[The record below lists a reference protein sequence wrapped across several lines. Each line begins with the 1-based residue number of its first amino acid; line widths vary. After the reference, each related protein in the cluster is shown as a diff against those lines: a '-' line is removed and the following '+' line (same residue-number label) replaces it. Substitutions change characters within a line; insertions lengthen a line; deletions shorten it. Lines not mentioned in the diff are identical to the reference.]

1 MKRLQTILFLTL
13 FCACKNTNSSET
25 PKDTTVEVDTLV
37 QETVVEAEQVVFYAT
52 VDKLRL
58 RKEANKSA
66 AVVEQI
72 KEGGK
77 LFYLNE
83 KTDKKE
89 KIKLRNRWYEE
100 PWLKVESEK
109 GNEGWVYGGAITEV
123 APEEEVSKLPYDK
136 CEAAFVKDRN
146 YTALRKCYDKIS
158 EQQTKEDA
166 RYIRKTETGYQVT
179 LLSGETRNLVDQD
192 RLKGGE
198 NYRAYAYRYYLNKI
212 GYFVFRIDRFEGG
225 DYILLDDK
233 FGYAMP
239 IYGMP
244 RLAPDLKKL
253 VITNTDDGAGF
264 EFNGIQLMEITDEG
278 IDPEPLFEEKI
289 EGFQPFNPVWED
301 ERTVSFDFLSTD
313 SERSKLKIKAKLSM
327 NEEGEWNLSIKNRR
341 D

>member
-123 APEEEVSKLPYDK
+123 APEEEVSKLP
-136 CEAAFVKDRN
+136 
-146 YTALRKCYDKIS
+146 
-158 EQQTKEDA
+158 
-166 RYIRKTETGYQVT
+166 
-179 LLSGETRNLVDQD
+179 
-192 RLKGGE
+192 
-198 NYRAYAYRYYLNKI
+198 AYAYRYYLNKI